1 METYLTR
8 GDIADYLGV
17 HPGTIRGYA
26 AKGMLPEA
34 DIIVGVKRPV
44 KGWLVST
51 IDAWNKSR
59 PGSGNWNK
67 TTGDAC

>member
-34 DIIVGVKRPV
+34 DIIVWGQ
-44 KGWLVST
+44 
-51 IDAWNKSR
+51 ASR
-59 PGSGNWNK
+59 QRVASFHY
-67 TTGDAC
+67 